1 MSKLIKFLEKA
12 GTVRGLQVFQILRF
26 MTFFITGVCL
36 SKTFLTVRE
45 IGIYESFMFLAGA
58 FSFFWVSG
66 ILNAL
71 LSRYNDE
78 HPEQAASS
86 IFNTGAL
93 LIAVNF
99 LLIILLFLFNK
110 MVFGLI
116 PENPEDI
123 FPFLIAYILLNNP
136 TYLIE
141 YILLLKKKPLS
152 LITYGFL
159 TFILHLAAVF
169 IPLYTGKELIY
180 IFYGILGLALCKNL
194 YLFFLLKANKYFR
207 FNTAEWS
214 EQLSLAIPLTFSLL
228 ISGSAEYIDG
238 LLISTHFGNDAFVV
252 FRYGAKE
259 LPLATLMANSLS
271 MAMVPL
277 LRKGN
282 TISPEG
288 LSKLRS
294 ETSGLMHLLFPITI
308 LLIFLS
314 PVIYPILFRPEFT
327 QSAGV
332 FNIYLLLLISRMLFP
347 QSVIMATGHTGI
359 IFKTA
364 LAEITINI
372 VSSYLLMLKYGI
384 MGVAIGTVIAF
395 FSEKII
401 LAAWCRYRLQIRVE
415 KYLPV
420 QTWLIYSLLLL
431 TAYFSTLR
439 FGHLFD

>member
-1 MSKLIKFLEKA
+1 VSKLIKFLEKT
-12 GTVRGLQVFQILRF
+12 GTVRGLQVFQVLRF
-26 MTFFITGVCL
+26 LTFFVTGICL
-36 SKTFLTVRE
+36 SKTFLSVRE
-45 IGIYESFMFLAGA
+45 IGVYESFIFLSGA

-66 ILNAL
+66 ILNSL
-71 LSRYNDE
+71 LSKYDSQQSE
-78 HPEQAASS
+78 KAASS
-86 IFNTGAL
+86 IFNTGVL
-93 LIAVNF
+93 LISVNF
-99 LLIILLFLFNK
+99 LLILLLFIFNK
-110 MVFGLI
+110 AVYGLF
-116 PENPEDI
+116 PENPEDL

-141 YILLLKKKPLS
+141 YILLLKQKPLS
-152 LITYGFL
+152 LISYGCI
-159 TFILHLAAVF
+159 TFALHFAAVF
-169 IPLYTGKELIY
+169 IPLYAAMELIY
-180 IFYGILGLALCKNL
+180 IFYGILGLALCKNF
-194 YLFFLLKANKYFR
+194 YLFLLIKRNGNFSI
-207 FNTAEWS
+207 NTSEWS

-238 LLISTHFGNDAFVV
+238 FLISTHFGNDAFVV

-277 LRKGN
+277 LRKGT
-282 TISPEG
+282 TITAEG
-288 LSKLRS
+288 LNKLRN

-314 PVIYPILFRPEFT
+314 PLIYPILFRPEFT

-347 QSVIMATGHTGI
+347 QSLIMATRNTGI

-364 LAEITINI
+364 IAEITINI
-372 VSSYLLMLKYGI
+372 VSSYLLMLKFGI

-401 LAAWCRYRLQIRVE
+401 LAIWCRYRLQIPIG

-420 QTWLIYSLLLL
+420 KTWLIYTILLL
-431 TAYFSTLR
+431 TAYFSTLWLG
-439 FGHLFD
+439 FIN